1 MTIGKFYVLTFSFGF
16 LFLNGCKTEE
26 NLKTDL
32 SYSQEL
38 GFISA
43 AIQTQIPSLIAFS
56 SATQND
62 LYPSYFN
69 QNYSDSITTD
79 GNGIRWNTSSKQFQ
93 LRKDFLYTSGISHF
107 YGNKSIGLLH
117 DTTILSWEKSDSFLV
132 KTEESQFQLIG
143 SIKMLGNSPLEKTVL
158 VNLKVITKEKS
169 WDINSFF
176 SLDIKPNNF
185 KVNYLSSRILNGS
198 ATVSDLS
205 NNLWLIDFENNE
217 NAENTNTLANSGI
230 INLYLNNEFKG
241 RLNTDPFSSKVA
253 DFVARFELNQQE
265 RIVKCW

>member
-1 MTIGKFYVLTFSFGF
+1 MTIGKFCLVTFSFSF
-16 LFLNGCKTEE
+16 LFLNGCKNEV

-43 AIQTQIPSLIAFS
+43 AIQTQIPSLIAFG

-62 LYPSYFN
+62 FYPSYFN

-79 GNGIRWNTSSKQFQ
+79 GNGISWNTSSKQFQ
-93 LRKDFLYTSGISHF
+93 LRKDLLYTSGISHF
-107 YGNKSIGLLH
+107 YGNKAIGQLH
-117 DTTILSWEKSDSFLV
+117 DTTILSWTKSDSFLV
-132 KTEESQFQLIG
+132 KTEEGQFQLIG
-143 SIKMLGNSPLEKTVL
+143 SIKMLGNSSLEKTVL
-158 VNLKVITKEKS
+158 VSLKVITKEKS
-169 WDINSFF
+169 WDINYFF

-205 NNLWLIDFENNE
+205 NNQWLIDFENNE
-217 NAENTNTLANSGI
+217 NAENTNTLASSGI

-241 RLNTDPFSSKVA
+241 RLNTDPFSTKVA

-265 RIVKCW
+265 RILKCW